1 MTNARRTAALAL
13 VKQEQNGYSNLVLA
27 AALEREALS
36 PKDKAFVSA
45 LFYGV
50 TERLLTLDWA
60 LSRCLSKPLQKLDA
74 PVRAVLRCGLYE
86 AKYMNT
92 PVPAAVNEAVSLC
105 RQLKNSSAAGLVNAV
120 LRKAVGLDAEIGRA
134 HV

>member
-45 LFYGV
+45 IQAARFCSPIG
-50 TERLLTLDWA
+50 TSAGRRCWS
-60 LSRCLSKPLQKLDA
+60 LSATARFAATARKIFGRGGSCWTTRKP
-74 PVRAVLRCGLYE
+74 
-86 AKYMNT
+86 
-92 PVPAAVNEAVSLC
+92 
-105 RQLKNSSAAGLVNAV
+105 
-120 LRKAVGLDAEIGRA
+120 
-134 HV
+134 

>member
-60 LSRCLSKPLQKLDA
+60 LSRCLSKPLPKLDT

-86 AKYMNT
+86 AKYRNT
-92 PVPAAVNEAVSLC
+92 PVPAAGN
-105 RQLKNSSAAGLVNAV
+105 
-120 LRKAVGLDAEIGRA
+120 
-134 HV
+134 

>member
-1 MTNARRTAALAL
+1 M
-13 VKQEQNGYSNLVLA
+13 KQEQNGYSNLVLA

-60 LSRCLSKPLQKLDA
+60 LSRCLSKPLQSWT
-74 PVRAVLRCGLYE
+74 PRCGRCC
-86 AKYMNT
+86 
-92 PVPAAVNEAVSLC
+92 AAASM
-105 RQLKNSSAAGLVNAV
+105 RQS
-120 LRKAVGLDAEIGRA
+120 I
-134 HV
+134 